1 MIRKGRKQPP
11 SADAGSER
19 PRRRRGRKE
28 PLDVQLT
35 VSFRFG
41 DEPGDQVTMIDQ
53 RSVPMVGSIVANR
66 DRVIRG
72 FVGLLM
78 RVAVTQPRIAGQLFP
93 IGKLLPRRKKSKK

>member
-1 MIRKGRKQPP
+1 MILKGRKRP
-11 SADAGSER
+11 AGEQTEVP

-41 DEPGDQVTMIDQ
+41 DEPGDAVTMIDQ

-72 FVGLLM
+72 FLGLLM
-78 RVAVTQPRIAGQLFP
+78 RVAVTQPRVASQLFP
-93 IGKLLPRRKKSKK
+93 ITKLLPRRKKKK